1 MPISL
6 HIFTM
11 LVKYR
16 LNNKKIKPNGIL
28 DKDMSDKYK
37 LDKDVSDKYKLDKDV
52 SDKDFIEN
60 IEINIDN
67 DLGFVYNKRLDNLH
81 KKREE
86 NAFPK
91 QDVKY
96 GSIPNKK
103 NI

>member
-1 MPISL
+1 M
-6 HIFTM
+6 
-11 LVKYR
+11 
-16 LNNKKIKPNGIL
+16 
-28 DKDMSDKYK
+28 
-37 LDKDVSDKYKLDKDV
+37 SDKYKLDKDV

-60 IEINIDN
+60 IEINLDN

-96 GSIPNKK
+96 GSIPKPNKK